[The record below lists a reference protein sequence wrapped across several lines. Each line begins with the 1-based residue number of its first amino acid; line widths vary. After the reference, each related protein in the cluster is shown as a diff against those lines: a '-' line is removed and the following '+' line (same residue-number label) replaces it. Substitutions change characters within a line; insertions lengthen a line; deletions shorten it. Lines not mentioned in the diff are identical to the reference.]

1 MARAT
6 RVATLEELA
15 KAVGALNEAI
25 ERRSGHKSDVTTLH
39 GHLEIEPSK
48 KQRDALVELQKR
60 ASQTGVP
67 ELTSVIEALFPDVP
81 AQKRTP
87 RERAEL
93 EHWLAIRKKEALRI
107 DPETAEVTWWYAQTL
122 DPYGVLDEWELPQ
135 EFHQVGREYFAR
147 APGSK
152 TWVEFGDLPAET
164 RKHLWNRDSRKLAF
178 PAGLEDLPF

>member
-1 MARAT
+1 
-6 RVATLEELA
+6 L
-15 KAVGALNEAI
+15 
-25 ERRSGHKSDVTTLH
+25 
-39 GHLEIEPSK
+39 K
-48 KQRDALVELQKR
+48 KQRDALVELRKR

-67 ELTSVIEALFPDVP
+67 ESTSVIEALFPDVP

-107 DPETAEVTWWYAQTL
+107 DPETAEVSWWYAQTL
-122 DPYGVLDEWELPQ
+122 DPYGVMDEWELPE

-152 TWVEFGDLPAET
+152 IWVEFGDLPAET
-164 RKHLWNRDSRKLAF
+164 RKHLWNRDSCKLAF